1 MTTPPP
7 DKPADF
13 TASDILS
20 ADAWTGRTPKPVL
33 GIDVVCTKIA
43 VDFQNMRKE
52 SVDETL
58 RRNLELLR
66 GATAADC
73 AFLAALTPD
82 EPVFTEVR
90 WPRAPQAVRR
100 R

>member
-43 VDFQNMRKE
+43 VDFQNMRK
-52 SVDETL
+52 
-58 RRNLELLR
+58 R
-66 GATAADC
+66 
-73 AFLAALTPD
+73 
-82 EPVFTEVR
+82 
-90 WPRAPQAVRR
+90 VRR
-100 R
+100 